1 MMIDLLVN
9 FIIPISVF
17 IFMVYLAP
25 STIKFVKGKLT
36 AQQYQLLVFTI
47 QQLVAAA
54 EQIYNEVGTG
64 KNKKQYVYEQ
74 LQKRGVQVSLEE
86 FDELVESAV
95 FELNKYKK

>member
-9 FIIPISVF
+9 FIMRISVF

-25 STIKFVKGKLT
+25 SAIKFVKGKLT

-74 LQKRGVQVSLEE
+74 LQKKGVQVSLEE